1 MAINK
6 GTTKGGGKTSA
17 KPSNK
22 RAIGGAKGVGK
33 PARKLAK

>member
-6 GTTKGGGKTSA
+6 GTKKGGAKTSA

-33 PARKLAK
+33 PTRRLAR